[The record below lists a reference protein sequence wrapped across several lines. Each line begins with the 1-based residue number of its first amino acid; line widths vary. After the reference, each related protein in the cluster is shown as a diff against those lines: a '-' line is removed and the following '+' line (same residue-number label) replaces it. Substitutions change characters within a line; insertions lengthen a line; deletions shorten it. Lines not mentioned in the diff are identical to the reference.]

1 MVLRTEWGRLIPM
14 LREIL
19 PLLLTPL
26 PIAIGLIVLA
36 VWRRKR
42 WPAVVAV
49 VLLWIGSTPIC
60 ARVLLRLAEGSGAQP
75 PVTSI
80 AAADAILVVSG
91 GNYRLVPGAS
101 NRVEWV
107 DTTRL
112 LGGLDLLRSQRAP
125 ILMFTNGV
133 SASGPRDILQ
143 GDQLRK
149 TAIDLGAAPESIVV
163 VGDAST
169 TEEEARA
176 VREYFVG
183 RPALDPATGTPRAP
197 RIILVTSASH
207 MPRAQSLFEAVGAEI
222 VPFPV
227 DFRSASPVRA
237 RSFIPTAGGLEDTQV
252 ALHEIYGRTYYWL
265 RALVFGS
272 SI

>member
-1 MVLRTEWGRLIPM
+1 M

-26 PIAIGLIVLA
+26 PVAMGLIVLA
-36 VWRRKR
+36 VWKRKR
-42 WPAVVAV
+42 WLAVVAV

-60 ARVLLRLAEGSGAQP
+60 ARALLRIAEGSVVQP
-75 PVTSI
+75 PVTSVE
-80 AAADAILVVSG
+80 AADAILVLSG
-91 GNYRLVPGAS
+91 GSCRLLPGAS

-107 DTTRL
+107 NTTRL

-133 SASGPRDILQ
+133 SAYGPQHIRQ

-149 TAIDLGAAPESIVV
+149 TAIDLGAAADSIVV
-163 VGDAST
+163 VGDASN

-176 VREYFVG
+176 VREYFVD
-183 RPALDPATGTPRAP
+183 RPALDLATGSPRAP

-207 MPRAQSLFEAVGAEI
+207 MPRAQSLFYAAGAEI

-227 DFRSASPVRA
+227 DFRSVGPVRA
-237 RSFIPTAGGLEDTQV
+237 ISFIPTAGGLEDTQI
-252 ALHEIYGRTYYWL
+252 ALHEIYGRTYDWL
-265 RALVFGS
+265 RGLLITDRTA
-272 SI
+272 IP